1 MEYKIGDNIVLKNTE
16 FKEYNGKI
24 FTIVDILLEGV
35 YMVVRDGFDPIWVT
49 EENFV

>member
-1 MEYKIGDNIVLKNTE
+1 MKYKIGDNIVLKGIE

-35 YMVVRDGFDPIWVT
+35 YMVAREGFDPIWAT